1 MNPQPV
7 IETAR
12 LRLRPYVPEDA
23 PTLMALAGA
32 REIAD
37 TTISVP
43 HPFDDA
49 AARDWIATHSD
60 LWTRGA
66 GAGYA
71 LAERADGTLVGSI
84 VLRDVDRE
92 HRQAELSFWVGV
104 PFWGRGYAHEAV
116 EAVVDL
122 AFGTL
127 DLNRLYAHHMVRNP
141 ASGRVLEKA
150 GFRREGL
157 LRQRVRKWGVYE
169 DVVLLAL
176 LRADQRP

>member
-1 MNPQPV
+1 MPPQPV

-12 LRLRPYVPEDA
+12 LRLRPFVPDDA
-23 PTLMALAGA
+23 PALRELAGA
-32 REIAD
+32 RAIAD

-49 AARDWIATHSD
+49 AAREWITTHTA
-60 LWTRGA
+60 LWPRDA

-71 LAERADGTLVGSI
+71 ITTRADGALVGSI
-84 VLRDVDRE
+84 ELRDADPE
-92 HRQAELSFWVGV
+92 HRQAEVSFWVGM

-116 EAVVDL
+116 TALVRL
-122 AFGTL
+122 AFDTL

-169 DVVLLAL
+169 DVVLLAR
-176 LRADQRP
+176 LRTDDV